1 MCVFPVEFLYHVSMV
16 GGLVWRSRF
25 TVLSPNDDLE
35 PLQQCKH
42 TTRTA
47 KHQQHAGPASAVAA
61 VVAAVAAAVAVAVAA
76 LWLDK
81 LVGMQASAW
90 CNAAAG
96 WVQIVRS
103 RVAGG
108 RGRAEQLAA
117 ELAVGVGWVAGWLL
131 CAVWV

>member
-1 MCVFPVEFLYHVSMV
+1 M
-16 GGLVWRSRF
+16 
-25 TVLSPNDDLE
+25 LSPNDDLE

-61 VVAAVAAAVAVAVAA
+61 VVAAVAAVVAVAVAAAVAVAVAAAVAVAVAA